1 MSFADRAREHRK
13 NGGAF
18 VFPAGEYTVRLK
30 GWEFKLS
37 KKKNPMFV
45 LEFKVLDKGDCRNK
59 ILKDRFIIS
68 SKADWQ
74 FDQFLVLLEDFGI
87 DLNGLDDS
95 DPNYQDIQDALDF
108 IEGKAPTLKV
118 ELTPQEEDPRYY
130 RLKYQEVPKVGE
142 GSSNSAAEDPEDPED
157 GPEDPEEPEGGE
169 DGKPQDPPPASSK
182 PNGKPAATAAGKATA
197 TGKPATTAPAAS
209 APAAGAKKKPWER

>member
-18 VFPAGEYTVRLK
+18 VFPAGEYNVRLK

-68 SKADWQ
+68 AKADWQ

-87 DLNGLDDS
+87 DLNGLDDK

-130 RLKYQEVPKVGE
+130 RLKYLEVPKVGE
-142 GSSNSAAEDPEDPED
+142 GSSGPAAEDPDDGEED
-157 GPEDPEEPEGGE
+157 GGDGEGEE
-169 DGKPQDPPPASSK
+169 DGEGEGEQEAPPPPPASSK
-182 PNGKPAATAAGKATA
+182 PTGKPTA
-197 TGKPATTAPAAS
+197 TGKPTTTKPAAQAPAATAPAT
-209 APAAGAKKKPWER
+209 GKKKPWDR